1 MDPFPRLET
10 PRLVLRELADA
21 DVPRIVALASDEAVA
36 RNTLNMPHP
45 YRPDYAQN
53 WLKISREAHAVGAGV
68 TFAIELR
75 ATGEFI
81 GGIGLKIEPR
91 FDRAEVG
98 YWRGVPYWNQGL
110 MTEALAAVLR
120 YGFDDLL
127 LNKILANHTTQNPGS
142 GAVMLKNGMVK
153 EGELVE
159 HVKRDGEYHTL
170 AQYRLTRREYTQRL
184 AQAGVH

>member
-1 MDPFPRLET
+1 MEPFPRLET
-10 PRLVLRELADA
+10 PRMVLRELADT
-21 DVPRIVALASDEAVA
+21 DVPRIVALASDHAVA

-45 YRPDYAQN
+45 YHPSHALS
-53 WLKISREAHAVGAGV
+53 WLRLTRDAYRLGEGV
-68 TFAIELR
+68 TFAVELK

-98 YWRGVPYWNQGL
+98 YWLGVPYWNQGL

-120 YGFDDLL
+120 FGFEELK
-127 LNKILANHTTQNPGS
+127 LNKILANHTTQNLGS

-159 HVKRDGEYHTL
+159 HVKRDGQYHDL
-170 AQYRLTRREYTQRL
+170 AQYRITRREYAQQR
-184 AQAGVH
+184 G

>member
-1 MDPFPRLET
+1 MESFPRLET
-10 PRLVLRELADA
+10 ARLVLRELADA
-21 DVPRIVALASDEAVA
+21 DVPRIVALASDHAVA

-45 YRPDYAQN
+45 YRPDYAHS
-53 WLKISREAHAVGAGV
+53 WLRISRQAYELGAGV

-81 GGIGLKIEPR
+81 GGIGLKVEPR

-98 YWRGVPYWNQGL
+98 YWLGLPYWNQGL

-120 YGFDDLL
+120 YGFEGLA

-142 GAVMLKNGMVK
+142 GAVMRKNGMVK

-159 HVKRDGEYHTL
+159 HVKRDGEYYTL
-170 AQYRLTRREYTQRL
+170 AQYRLTRREYAQRM
-184 AQAGVH
+184 AQVGVL

>member
-1 MDPFPRLET
+1 MDTFPRLET

-21 DVPRIVALASDEAVA
+21 DVPRIVVLASDHAVA

-45 YRPDYAQN
+45 YRADYAYN
-53 WLKISREAHAVGAGV
+53 WLKVSREAYAAGEGV
-68 TFAIELR
+68 TFAVELR

-98 YWRGVPYWNQGL
+98 YWLGVPYWNQGL

-120 YGFDDLL
+120 YGFEELH
-127 LNKILANHTTQNPGS
+127 LNKILANHTIQNAGS
-142 GAVMLKNGMVK
+142 GAVMQKNGMIK

-170 AQYRLTRREYTQRL
+170 AQYRLTRREYAQRV
-184 AQAGVH
+184 AGASVF

>member
-1 MDPFPRLET
+1 MPPFPRLET

-21 DVPRIVALASDEAVA
+21 DVPRIVALASDDAVA

-53 WLKISREAHAVGAGV
+53 WLKICREAHELGAGV

-75 ATGEFI
+75 ATDEFI
-81 GGIGLKIEPR
+81 GGIGLKIEAR

-98 YWRGVPYWNQGL
+98 YWLGVPYWNQGL

-120 YGFDDLL
+120 YGFDELL
-127 LNKILANHTTQNPGS
+127 LNKIMANHTVQNPGS

-170 AQYRLTRREYTQRL
+170 AQYRLTRSEYAQRL
-184 AQAGVH
+184 PQASVL

>member
-1 MDPFPRLET
+1 MDSFPRLET

-21 DVPRIVALASDEAVA
+21 DIPRIVALASDHAVA

-45 YRPDYAQN
+45 YRPEYAYN
-53 WLKISREAHAVGAGV
+53 WLLISSKAYATGMGV
-68 TFAIELR
+68 TFAIELH

-81 GGIGLKIEPR
+81 GGIGLKTEPR

-98 YWRGVPYWNQGL
+98 YWLGVPYWNQGL

-120 YGFDDLL
+120 YGFEDLL

-142 GAVMLKNGMVK
+142 GVVMLKNGMVK

-159 HVKRDGEYHTL
+159 HVKRDGEYYTL
-170 AQYRLTRREYTQRL
+170 AQYRLTRHEYTQRL
-184 AQAGVH
+184 AGASVL